1 MGTTLHFA
9 HIYIFLICLV
19 LLFVG
24 TVYRL
29 YVKKEPTYMYP
40 LGSVLKRS
48 GAKGYSIGKPVLF
61 TIRMICLFL
70 LAMLAGKLQI
80 ADNTSK
86 VSKLMPKALRI
97 WTTLFEKP
105 HCGINFV
112 PFMNTKIGL
121 D

>member
-1 MGTTLHFA
+1 M
-9 HIYIFLICLV
+9 
-19 LLFVG
+19 
-24 TVYRL
+24 
-29 YVKKEPTYMYP
+29 
-40 LGSVLKRS
+40 S
-48 GAKGYSIGKPVLF
+48 
-61 TIRMICLFL
+61 
-70 LAMLAGKLQI
+70 
-80 ADNTSK
+80 DNTSK